1 MKANNTKNIVQEC
14 IKAKKRI
21 DMRPYCGAEDCGG
34 DGCGNPGKML
44 TNCKGHAKK
53 NTPCYCVVC
62 TINFGCIPIQK
73 AFLDVSK
80 LKN

>member
-1 MKANNTKNIVQEC
+1 MNTTDVKKLVQDNIKQ
-14 IKAKKRI
+14 KKRI
-21 DMRPYCGAEDCGG
+21 DMRPYCGAEDCTG
-34 DGCGNPGKML
+34 DGCGNPGKMFV
-44 TNCKGHAKK
+44 NCKGPAKK

-80 LKN
+80 LK